1 MAAEQLYQEHPK
13 NSSQI
18 TFDTTMTKINIA
30 LDTLHPFCPSQ
41 GKNQIIQILTRRDF
55 FKVYNRAKNQGML
68 KLYQFN

>member
-1 MAAEQLYQEHPK
+1 MAAEHLYQEHPK

-30 LDTLHPFCPSQ
+30 LDTLHPFCLSQ